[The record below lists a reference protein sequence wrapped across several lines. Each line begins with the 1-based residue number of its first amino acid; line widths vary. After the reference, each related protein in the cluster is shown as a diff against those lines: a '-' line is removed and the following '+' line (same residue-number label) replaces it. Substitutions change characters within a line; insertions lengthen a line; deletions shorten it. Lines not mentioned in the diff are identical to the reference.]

1 MIRLEYKK
9 ISLLTIGLILITTY
23 SIHAQIITGAQQL
36 NNYLPLLKNK
46 RVGLVVNQTST
57 INNTHLV
64 DSLKKLKVKIVNIF
78 APEHGFRGDYS
89 AGAKIKSAIDAKT
102 GLPVISLYGK
112 NVKPPVVAMQGL
124 DVVIFDIQDV
134 GARFYTYISTL
145 HYVMEACAEQ
155 QKQLIVLDRPNPNG
169 YYVDGPVLDTAF
181 KSFIGMHPVPIVHGL
196 TIGEYAKMINGQGW
210 LKNKVQC
217 NLRVITMKGYT
228 HNLKYTLPIKPSP
241 NLPTPESIA
250 LYPSICL
257 FEGTN
262 YSLGRGTDKP
272 FECVG
277 KPANTVGDYVFT
289 PKSIKGVAEN
299 PPHANKSC
307 RGYLLTSFAQQVH
320 PLSPRIHLGWL
331 IDLYQ
336 QDTSKSTF
344 FIPFFNQ
351 LAGNNQLQEQIK
363 QGVSEDDIRKSWE
376 PALTNFKKLRK
387 KYMLYPD
394 FDNLTQKP
402 QD

>member
-1 MIRLEYKK
+1 MTRFEYKK
-9 ISLLTIGLILITTY
+9 ISLLTISLILINTY
-23 SIHAQIITGAQQL
+23 FIHAQIITGAQQL
-36 NNYLPLLKNK
+36 NKYLPLLKNK

-64 DSLKKLKVKIVNIF
+64 DTLGKLKVKIVNIF
-78 APEHGFRGDYS
+78 APEHGFRGDHS
-89 AGAKIKSAIDAKT
+89 AGAKVKSSIDAKT
-102 GLPVISLYGK
+102 GIQVISLYGK
-112 NVKPPVVAMQGL
+112 NYKPSADVLKTLDIVV
-124 DVVIFDIQDV
+124 FDIQDV

-155 QKQLIVLDRPNPNG
+155 QKLLIVLDRPNPNG
-169 YYVDGPVLDTAF
+169 YFVDGPVLDTAY
-181 KSFIGMHPVPIVHGL
+181 KSFVGMHPVPIVHGL

-210 LKNKVQC
+210 LKNHVQC
-217 NLRVITMKGYT
+217 NIKVITMKGYT
-228 HNLKYTLPIKPSP
+228 HSYKYTLPIKPSP

-250 LYPSICL
+250 LYPTICL

-262 YSLGRGTDKP
+262 FSVGRGTNTP

-277 KPANTVGDYVFT
+277 KPGFASGDFNFT

-299 PPHANKSC
+299 PPHLNKICS
-307 RGYLLTSFAQQVH
+307 GYLLTDFAKNIH
-320 PLSPRIHLGWL
+320 PLNPQMHLSLL
-331 IDLYQ
+331 IDFYQ
-336 QDTSKSTF
+336 KDTAKSTF

-351 LAGNNQLQEQIK
+351 LAGNNQLQEQLK
-363 QGVSEDDIRKSWE
+363 KGVSEEEIRKSWE
-376 PALTNFKKLRK
+376 PALSAYKRLRK

-402 QD
+402 QE